1 MFALILNASQR
12 GFASLLCRCQGDL
25 IYVILTIIYIFSLYI
40 LGQYIIFAF
49 CLKTKQISS
58 HTNIHTHYDRL
69 NGMNGRVGLTKDIF
83 SNLIFAHCQHLP

>member
-1 MFALILNASQR
+1 M
-12 GFASLLCRCQGDL
+12 
-25 IYVILTIIYIFSLYI
+25 
-40 LGQYIIFAF
+40 IFAF

-83 SNLIFAHCQHLP
+83 SNLIFAHCQHLPRNVFSLNVSYNLTIN